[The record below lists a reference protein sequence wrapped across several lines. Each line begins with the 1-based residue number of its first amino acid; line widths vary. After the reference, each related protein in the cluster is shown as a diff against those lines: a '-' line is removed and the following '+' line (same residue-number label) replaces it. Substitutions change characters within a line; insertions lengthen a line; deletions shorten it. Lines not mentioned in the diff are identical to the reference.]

1 MAKKF
6 LRAALVMVA
15 EDFHLRVPPM
25 PARLGRG
32 RSRPKKAIL
41 TPEQVGLL
49 LEAALKD
56 ERKGIYY
63 AFPFLTG
70 VRPSEQ
76 LALLWED
83 VDLAAGVI
91 RIRRMQEQDGYDHRV
106 HQDGGRD
113 ARHSHVA
120 AAQGHAAEM
129 ELDLPSRQRLAA
141 SGLPHAGQHP

>member
-1 MAKKF
+1 MLGPTRIADLTTADVRRWHKQLTSEVSSYTANVAKKF

-32 RSRPKKAIL
+32 RTRPKKVIL
-41 TPEQVGLL
+41 TPDQVGLL

-83 VDLAAGVI
+83 VDLDSGHHSHSAHPGAG
-91 RIRRMQEQDGYDHRV
+91 RYDHRV
-106 HQDGGRD
+106 H
-113 ARHSHVA
+113 
-120 AAQGHAAEM
+120 
-129 ELDLPSRQRLAA
+129 
-141 SGLPHAGQHP
+141 